1 MAATPAMLRTIL
13 PTLDLEDN
21 ITPKNIVAESP
32 QEFRIVP
39 YPATSFSQSN
49 AVWNIIPPAPMTII
63 SRYVR
68 VRMQLQFSITGQI
81 KSFADSGEAYVINSQ
96 FAGLCQYPLH
106 QMIATLTITLNN
118 QAITIRPSQLF
129 DKFAHYNFDR
139 ETQKSTMSSTPC
151 YPDQAV
157 TYELTA
163 GRVTSEFALY
173 GSSVDHISRQH
184 TAVLMFT
191 NNPKLTAPNASGTAQ
206 FTAEFTEPLMIN
218 PLIFDREWWR
228 KPGIAQITN
237 FTVNMTFD
245 PVGIQGVWRQSTNDY
260 VNYTNIQMIILQPVM
275 YLAYYTLPTY
285 MTIPP
290 SLSYPYTA
298 VQNFVYNFAQSY
310 NSLQSFT
317 LTSNTIQF
325 QSIPHRLYISVS
337 KAYNTKSINDP
348 DVFLPITGINITW
361 GNVSGVLST
370 LSQYDL
376 WLLCEKNGL
385 KQSWPMFSGQTIKVW
400 GKALDTGAAYE
411 QNVRGPSAPL
421 CLEFG
426 SDIQL
431 LNEDYPGK
439 QGTWNFQIQVNVF
452 NSLFDAVTPQ
462 LDIIVI
468 YHGTMTIAG
477 GSVTLQTGLA
487 TPGAPIPGLAKT
499 TFPKETDFYSGGKF
513 DLGSILS
520 SIPGRIFRGLSG
532 LVSGL
537 LSPEEGEHP
546 AIKKIRSAVKSIPSI
561 SRQIA
566 ALPEAEEED

>member
-1 MAATPAMLRTIL
+1 MAAATPAMLRIIL

-21 ITPKNIVAESP
+21 VTPKNIVAESP

-49 AVWNIIPPAPMTII
+49 AVWNIIPPAPTTII

-81 KSFADSGEAYVINSQ
+81 KNHDTSGDVYVINSN

-151 YPDQAV
+151 YPDQAI

-163 GRVTSEFALY
+163 GRITSEFALY

-184 TAVLMFT
+184 TAVLTFSS
-191 NNPKLTAPNASGTAQ
+191 NPKLQSANASGTAQ
-206 FTAEFTEPLMIN
+206 FVAEFTEPLMIN
-218 PLIFDREWWR
+218 PLIFDCEWWR
-228 KPGIAQITN
+228 KPGIVQITN

-245 PVGIQGVWRQSTNDY
+245 PVGMQRLWRQSTNDY
-260 VNYTNIQMIILQPVM
+260 VNYMNIQVTILQPVF

-298 VQNFVYNFAQSY
+298 VQNFVYNFAQTY
-310 NSLQSFT
+310 NSMQLFS

-337 KAYNTKSINDP
+337 KAYNTKTFNDP
-348 DVFLPITGINITW
+348 DVFLPITSINITW
-361 GNVSGVLST
+361 GNVSGVLTT

-385 KQSWPMFSGQTIKVW
+385 KQSWPMFSGQTIKNW
-400 GKALDTGAAYE
+400 GKSLDTGNAYDRDL
-411 QNVRGPSAPL
+411 RGPSAPL

-431 LNEDYPGK
+431 LNKDYPGK
-439 QGTWNFQIQVNVF
+439 QGTWNFQIQVNAS
-452 NSLFDAVTPQ
+452 NSLYDPFIPQ
-462 LDIIVI
+462 LDIIVF

-477 GSVTLQTGLA
+477 GSVTLQTGLVSP
-487 TPGAPIPGLAKT
+487 TAPIAGLSKT
-499 TFPKETDFYSGGKF
+499 TFPKETDFYAGGKF
-513 DLGSILS
+513 DLGSIFS
-520 SIPGRIFRGLSG
+520 SMPGRIFRGLSG

-546 AIKKIRSAVKSIPSI
+546 ALKRFEV
-561 SRQIA
+561 
-566 ALPEAEEED
+566 L

>member
-1 MAATPAMLRTIL
+1 
-13 PTLDLEDN
+13 
-21 ITPKNIVAESP
+21 
-32 QEFRIVP
+32 
-39 YPATSFSQSN
+39 
-49 AVWNIIPPAPMTII
+49 
-63 SRYVR
+63 
-68 VRMQLQFSITGQI
+68 MQLKFSITGQI
-81 KSFADSGEAYVINSQ
+81 KNLAGSGEVFVINSN

-106 QMIATLTITLNN
+106 QMIATLTTTLNT

-129 DKFAHYNFDR
+129 DKFGNYNFDR

-163 GRVTSEFALY
+163 GRITSGFALY

-184 TAVLMFT
+184 TTVLTFT
-191 NNPKLTAPNASGTAQ
+191 SNPVLQSSGASGTAQ
-206 FTAEFTEPLMIN
+206 FIAEFTEPLMIN

-228 KPGIAQITN
+228 KLGIAQITN

-245 PVGIQGVWRQSTNDY
+245 PVGLQRIWRQSTNDY
-260 VNYTNIQMIILQPVM
+260 VNYTNIQVTTLQSQL

-285 MTIPP
+285 MTIPL

-310 NSLQSFT
+310 NSMQSFT

-337 KAYNTKSINDP
+337 KAYNTKTYNDP
-348 DVFLPITGINITW
+348 DVFLPITSINITW

-385 KQSWPMFSGQTIKVW
+385 KLSWPMFSGQTIKIW
-400 GKALDTGAAYE
+400 AKSLDSGNAYDRDL
-411 QNVRGPSAPL
+411 RGPSALL

-439 QGTWNFQIQVNVF
+439 QGTWNFQIQVNAF
-452 NSLFDAVTPQ
+452 NSLYQPVSPH
-462 LDIIVI
+462 LDVIVI

-477 GSVTLQTGLA
+477 GSVTLQTGLVSP
-487 TPGAPIPGLAKT
+487 TAPIAGLSKT
-499 TFPKETDFYSGGKF
+499 AFPKEMDFYTGGKF

-520 SIPGRIFRGLSG
+520 SIPGRMFRGLSG

-546 AIKKIRSAVKSIPSI
+546 AFKKIRGAMKSIPSI

-566 ALPEAEEED
+566 ALSETEEE